1 VPERALRPPSLLQA
15 LTPLL
20 FLVLALICAVYLYA
34 DDASFGANQIGL
46 MLATGV
52 AGLVGL
58 RNRMRWQ
65 DIQDSL
71 VHGVALAVVPIFI
84 LLSVGALIGTWILS
98 GTVPMLIV
106 YGMELMHPAYF
117 YPATCLVCAIV
128 ALAIGSSWTVAGT
141 LGVALIGV
149 AQGMDMS
156 VPITAGAIISG
167 AYFGDKMSPI
177 SDTTIIAPAA
187 AGAELFAHIRHLT
200 WTTFPALAIALVLF
214 TLIGSGQGGAAPG
227 DGFGNLPDLL
237 ASHYN
242 LGWHLLIPMAVL
254 FALAMLRFPAYPA
267 ILLCAILGGAFA
279 VVFQPELVV
288 ALADNPDIPRPM
300 ALLSGAWKALFEGYQ
315 SATGNAAVDA
325 LLSRGG
331 MISMLTTVWLI
342 ICALG
347 FGAVMER
354 TGLLERMIR
363 SVLTKAKSAGSLIA
377 ATIATAFGTNV
388 VAADQ
393 YMALVLPG
401 RLYQPEFKRR
411 GLDPVNLSR
420 ALEDGG
426 TITSPLVPWNTCGA
440 YMAATLGVATL
451 DYLPYA
457 FFNLAGPVVAVA
469 MAYAGFR
476 IILSPP
482 PVDKAPNPASTPL
495 PANAPASAPA
505 SASVAAVDDANVRPA
520 GQGPFQPAAAQG
532 SQPAPAKAG
541 PVNP

>member
-1 VPERALRPPSLLQA
+1 MSEASRRDPSLLQA

-20 FLVLALICAVYLYA
+20 FLVLALACAVYLYA

-52 AGLVGL
+52 AALVGL
-58 RNRMRWQ
+58 RNHIPWQ

-71 VHGVALAVVPIFI
+71 VHGVSLAVVPIFI

-98 GTVPMLIV
+98 GTVPVLIV

-117 YPATCLVCAIV
+117 YPATCIVCAIV
-128 ALAIGSSWTVAGT
+128 ALSIGSSWTVAGT

-156 VPITAGAIISG
+156 LPITAGAIISG

-200 WTTFPALAIALVLF
+200 WTTFPSLAIALVLF
-214 TLIGSGQGGAAPG
+214 TIIGLSQGSGGNAE
-227 DGFGNLPDLL
+227 FGNLSEQL
-237 ASHYN
+237 AAHYN
-242 LGWHLLIPMAVL
+242 LGWYLLIPMLVV
-254 FALAMLRFPAYPA
+254 FALAMLRFPAYPT
-267 ILLCAILGGAFA
+267 ILLGALLGGVFA
-279 VVFQPELVV
+279 VAFQPELVI
-288 ALADNPDIPRPM
+288 ALADDADIPRPM
-300 ALLSGAWKALFEGYQ
+300 VLLSGAWKALFEGYQ
-315 SATGNAAVDA
+315 SQTGNAVVDD

-331 MISMLTTVWLI
+331 MISMLNTVWLI
-342 ICALG
+342 VCALG

-354 TGLLERMIR
+354 TGLLERMVR
-363 SVLTKAKSAGSLIA
+363 SLLTKVKSTGSLIA
-377 ATIATAFGTNV
+377 AAIGTAFGTNV

-401 RLYQPEFKRR
+401 RLYQPEFRRR

-457 FFNLAGPVVAVA
+457 FFNLAGPVVALV
-469 MAYAGFR
+469 MAYTGFKVLR
-476 IILSPP
+476 L
-482 PVDKAPNPASTPL
+482 
-495 PANAPASAPA
+495 
-505 SASVAAVDDANVRPA
+505 
-520 GQGPFQPAAAQG
+520 
-532 SQPAPAKAG
+532 KAG
-541 PVNP
+541 PVAPVQAPSPAAGTAD